1 MVPRWGTQP
10 LLAGSLALAVFSVFP
25 FLTQAII
32 YKPELADYNLNTN
45 QYATV
50 VTNYSTTRANGT
62 YTPSPSSWRAQP
74 VYTVLLDKFADGEP
88 SNNDYFQTMYEN
100 DWRETQLRFGGDLKG
115 LVSHLDYMQSMGV
128 GLIFIAGTPFVNMP
142 WQADST

>member
-62 YTPSPSSWRAQP
+62 YTPSPSSC
-74 VYTVLLDKFADGEP
+74 
-88 SNNDYFQTMYEN
+88 
-100 DWRETQLRFGGDLKG
+100 